1 MEKEKNPA
9 TPWFILEFSEWM
21 SPKQFK
27 AYCDAHPEEVA
38 AVRKLCL
45 SESHLFKE
53 EKSSTP

>member
-1 MEKEKNPA
+1 MEKETKPA
-9 TPWFILEFSEWM
+9 SPWFILEFSEWM
-21 SPKQFK
+21 SPQQFK

-45 SESHLFKE
+45 SEFKE